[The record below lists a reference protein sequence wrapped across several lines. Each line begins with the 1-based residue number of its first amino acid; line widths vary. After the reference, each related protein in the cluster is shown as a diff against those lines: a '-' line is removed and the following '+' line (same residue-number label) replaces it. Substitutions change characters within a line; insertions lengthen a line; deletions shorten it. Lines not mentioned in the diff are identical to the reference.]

1 MATRTEH
8 SRRSRDGAAEEIPRA
23 ALVLARHWR
32 EVVLVVTC
40 AAAAFALRVFN
51 ADVAAWLFVLVVAAS
66 VAGIV
71 VLRERLADGQ
81 REVEALGRRDAL
93 TGIGNSRALRE
104 RLAYEV
110 TRHGR
115 HNRLLSVLLLDLDDF
130 DRINERLGHP
140 VGDQVLRAVADSL
153 TAAVRGEDTVVRL
166 AGDQFAVIAPDVD
179 GDERTAARPPHR
191 PCAGERRRGRR
202 VPHRLDR
209 LGRLPRRRDRRR
221 GAARVR
227 QGGRARRQARAPRA
241 AGDPGAQV
249 FQLRRPRSEREL
261 P

>member
-1 MATRTEH
+1 M
-8 SRRSRDGAAEEIPRA
+8 
-23 ALVLARHWR
+23 
-32 EVVLVVTC
+32 
-40 AAAAFALRVFN
+40 
-51 ADVAAWLFVLVVAAS
+51 LVVAAS
-66 VAGIV
+66 VVGIV

-115 HNRLLSVLLLDLDDF
+115 HSRLLTVLLLDLDDF

-140 VGDQVLRAVADSL
+140 VGDQVLRAVADAL
-153 TAAVRGEDTVVRL
+153 IAAVRGEDTVVRI

-179 GDERTAARPPHR
+179 GDSAP
-191 PCAGERRRGRR
+191 
-202 VPHRLDR
+202 L
-209 LGRLPRRRDRRR
+209 L
-221 GAARVR
+221 
-227 QGGRARRQARAPRA
+227 ARRIDRALANVA
-241 AGDPGAQV
+241 AGGEYLTASTGWAVYPDDGIDVEELLASAKAAELDAKLERHGRPGDPGAQV
-249 FQLRRPRSEREL
+249 YHLRRPQAEGEN